1 MRFAAL
7 ATDYDGTLANEG
19 FVSPRAVEALRQF
32 RSSGRRLIMVT
43 GRTLESLMEAFPDAG
58 EFDLIV
64 AENGS
69 TLFNPSTKTEK
80 ILAEAPSESF
90 LRALRRRCVTPVDVG
105 HVIVSTYT
113 SEKESVLEAIRESGL
128 ELQIIFNKGSLMVL
142 PTGCNKAT
150 GLQAAASEL
159 GLSVHSIAG
168 IGDAEN
174 DHAFLAACE
183 FSAAV
188 ANALPAL
195 KQRVQLVTGGE
206 STAGVIELAS
216 QMMKDDLAGTSA
228 WLGRPLA
235 IGKSSDGNDVCVPA
249 CGIDLL
255 AGASGGGKSTLTAAL
270 LGALAEAGYQFCA
283 IDPEGDYEQF
293 EQAVI
298 LGTPQHAPSISEIL
312 NAIEKP
318 SQNVIV
324 NVVGLEC
331 ENRPQFFQSLFLRL
345 QELRSRT
352 GRPHCL
358 AVDEAHHFLPAP
370 PSGLK
375 LSIPEPFWGLV
386 LITLNPGRLPA
397 EFLRA
402 VQFVAATNE
411 DAEATLRT
419 FCNQVHCTQPA
430 LGNLQ
435 LSNEQMLGWRPGSS
449 APFPFT
455 PLLSET
461 KRTRHR
467 RKYAEGELPPDRS
480 FYFRGP
486 KGTLNLRAAN
496 LMSFLNLMNGV
507 DDETWLHHLRNR
519 DFSSWFKREIK
530 DEDLTREAEAIE
542 LMPEVSAAESRAR
555 FRSLITNRYTVPA

>member
-7 ATDYDGTLANEG
+7 ATDYDGTLANDG
-19 FVSPRAVEALRQF
+19 LVTSRAVEALRQF
-32 RSSGRRLIMVT
+32 RSSGRRLLMVT
-43 GRTLESLMEAFPDAG
+43 GRTLESLLEAFPNAA

-80 ILAEAPSESF
+80 ILVEAPSESF
-90 LRALRRRCVTPVDVG
+90 LEALRRRHVSPLEVG
-105 HVIVSTYT
+105 HVIVSTFT
-113 SEKESVLEAIRESGL
+113 SQKESVLDAIRESGL

-159 GLSVHSIAG
+159 GLSVHGIAG

-195 KQRVQLVTGGE
+195 KQRVQLVTRGE
-206 STAGVIELAS
+206 STAGVLELAD
-216 QMMKDDLAGTSA
+216 QMLKDDLAGTSA

-235 IGKSSDGNDVCVPA
+235 IGKNSDGNDVCVPA
-249 CGIDLL
+249 CGVSLL
-255 AGASGGGKSTLTAAL
+255 SGASGGGKSTLTGAL
-270 LGALAEAGYQFCA
+270 LEALAKAGYQFCA

-293 EQAVI
+293 EQALM
-298 LGTPQHAPSISEIL
+298 LGTPQHAPSISEIVK
-312 NAIEKP
+312 AIEKP

-324 NVVGLEC
+324 NTVGVEC
-331 ENRPQFFQSLFLRL
+331 ESRPQFFQSLFLRL
-345 QELRSRT
+345 QEIRARV

-358 AVDEAHHFLPAP
+358 VVDEAHHFLPAP
-370 PSGLK
+370 PSGPK
-375 LSIPEPFWGLV
+375 LSIPEPLWGLL
-386 LITLNPGRLPA
+386 LITVKPERLPA
-397 EFLRA
+397 ELLRA
-402 VQFVAATNE
+402 VQFVAVTSE
-411 DAEATLRT
+411 DAGVTLGA
-419 FCNQVHCTQPA
+419 FCKQVQCRPPA
-430 LGNLQ
+430 LDNLQ
-435 LSNEQMLGWRPGSS
+435 LSNEQMLGWWPGSS

-455 PLLSET
+455 PSLSET

-467 RKYAEGELPPDRS
+467 RKYAEGELTPDRS

-496 LMSFLNLMNGV
+496 LMSFLNLMDGV
-507 DDETWLHHLRNR
+507 DDETWFYHLRNR

-542 LMPEVSAAESRAR
+542 TMPELSAAESRAR
-555 FRSLITNRYTVPA
+555 FRSLIANRYTIPA

>member
-1 MRFAAL
+1 MRFSAL

-32 RSSGRRLIMVT
+32 RSSGRRLLMVT
-43 GRTLESLMEAFPDAG
+43 GRTLESLLEAFPDAS

-90 LRALRRRCVTPVDVG
+90 LEALRRRHVSPLEVG
-105 HVIVSTYT
+105 HVIVSTFT
-113 SEKESVLEAIRESGL
+113 SQKESVLDAIRESGL

-188 ANALPAL
+188 ANALPSL
-195 KQRVQLVTGGE
+195 KQRVQLVTRGE
-206 STAGVIELAS
+206 STAGAIELAG
-216 QMMKDDLAGTSA
+216 QMLKDDLAGTSA
-228 WLGRPLA
+228 WPGRPLA
-235 IGKSSDGNDVCVPA
+235 IGKNSDGTDVCVPA
-249 CGIDLL
+249 CGVSLL
-255 AGASGGGKSTLTAAL
+255 AGAPGGGKSTLTAAL
-270 LGALAEAGYQFCA
+270 LEALAEAGYQFCA

-293 EQAVI
+293 EQALM
-298 LGTPQHAPSISEIL
+298 LGTPQHAPSISEIVK
-312 NAIEKP
+312 AIEKP

-324 NVVGLEC
+324 NVVGVEC
-331 ENRPQFFQSLFLRL
+331 ESRPQFFQSLFLRL
-345 QELRSRT
+345 QEIRARL

-358 AVDEAHHFLPAP
+358 VVDEAHHFLPAP
-370 PSGLK
+370 PSGPR
-375 LSIPEPFWGLV
+375 LSIPEPLWGLL
-386 LITLNPGRLPA
+386 LITVKPERLPA
-397 EFLRA
+397 ELLRV
-402 VQFVAATNE
+402 VQFVAVTSE
-411 DAEATLRT
+411 DAEATLGA
-419 FCNQVHCTQPA
+419 FCKQVQCRPPA
-430 LGNLQ
+430 LDKLQ
-435 LSNEQMLGWRPGSS
+435 LSNEQMLGWRPGSN

-455 PLLSET
+455 PSPSEA

-467 RKYAEGELPPDRS
+467 RKYAEGELTPDRS

-486 KGTLNLRAAN
+486 KGKLNLRAAN
-496 LMSFLNLMNGV
+496 LMSFLNLMDGV

-542 LMPEVSAAESRAR
+542 TTPGLSAAESRAR